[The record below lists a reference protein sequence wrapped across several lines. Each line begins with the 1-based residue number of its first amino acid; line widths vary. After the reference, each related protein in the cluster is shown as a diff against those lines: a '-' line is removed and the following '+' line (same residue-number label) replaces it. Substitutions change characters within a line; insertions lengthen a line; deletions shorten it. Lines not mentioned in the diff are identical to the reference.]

1 MNKPFDILTARN
13 VFVASLVLAA
23 MLLAFLAPNAAVNV
37 DEQLHYPHAK
47 TVVNWYFTGGDD
59 VNCLNTPIT
68 NLKYYGQSVDNF
80 TALFNRVFNVG
91 SEFLTRHFT
100 GAFFFWLLLF
110 FTGMIAHQLSGSFWV
125 SAISVLSILLM
136 PRLFGQAFGNLKDIP
151 FATGYLAAIYLIV
164 CFLKELP
171 KPSWKT
177 AILLGVAIA
186 FTCSVRIGGL
196 ILFAYLGF
204 ALVLILILKPFLLKH
219 IVSTKHCLVR
229 LLGQGTVIFGIGYF
243 VGLLFWP
250 FALQDVLRNPLL
262 SLSVMEHYKVSIR
275 QVFEGDWL
283 WSTQLPWYYLPKW
296 LAISTP
302 EFLFFG
308 FAIFLVLFF
317 QQLSKHDNK
326 QLFYELFAL
335 FTLIFPLVYVVAID
349 ANLYSGVRQM
359 LFVLPLLAV
368 FSAMGIVRLFQSEAK
383 KGIKT
388 GAAFFFFGTM
398 ILPLKQQAATF
409 PADYIYFN
417 TISGGNKKAWSNY
430 EYDYYFHGLKEASEY
445 LTNLVGDEKATVAGN
460 SNLSNYFAHIP
471 GIEYRYSRYLE
482 RSSEEWDYGLFGVN
496 YIHPLL
502 LKSGKWKSSEI
513 VQTFYH
519 CGNPVVVLLKR
530 RDKRD
535 LTGIRKMKLGALG
548 EAKNLLETALAD
560 DPNNVWLYVQLAKI
574 SLKENDSESFI
585 GYLQSSREI
594 YPLYEPLYLLEA
606 QYYFANGDFNRAKKV
621 LNELF
626 EFNPRYNKAKELL
639 VAVNEKLKV

>member
-1 MNKPFDILTARN
+1 MNKGFNIVTARN
-13 VFVASLVLAA
+13 LFVASLVLAA
-23 MLLAFLAPNAAVNV
+23 ILLAFLAPKSAVNV

-59 VNCLNTPIT
+59 VTCLNTPVT

-80 TALFNRVFNVG
+80 TALFNRVFSIEN
-91 SEFLTRHFT
+91 EFLTRHFT

-110 FTGMIAHQLSGSFWV
+110 FAGMIAYKLSASFWV
-125 SAISVLSILLM
+125 SAITVLSIVLM

-151 FATGYLAAIYLIV
+151 FTAGYLAAIYLIIR
-164 CFLKELP
+164 FLKELP
-171 KPSWKT
+171 KPTWRT
-177 AILLGVAIA
+177 VVLLGLSIA
-186 FTCSVRIGGL
+186 FTCSVRVGGL
-196 ILFAYLGF
+196 ILFAYLGL

-219 IVSTKHCLVR
+219 IVSTKLCLVR
-229 LLGQGTVIFGIGYF
+229 LLGQGAVILGIGYF

-250 FALQDVLRNPLL
+250 FALQDVFHNPLL

-302 EFLFFG
+302 EFLFLG
-308 FAIFLVLFF
+308 FAVFLILFF
-317 QQLSKHDNK
+317 LNLSKLDNR
-326 QLFYELFAL
+326 QLFFELFVL
-335 FTLIFPLVYVVAID
+335 FTLIFPLVYVVVIS

-359 LFVLPLLAV
+359 LFVMPLLAV
-368 FSAMGIVRLFQSEAK
+368 FSAMGMVRLFQSKARK
-383 KGIKT
+383 WLKA

-398 ILPLKQQAATF
+398 ILPLKQQAANF

-445 LTNLVGDEKATVAGN
+445 LISLIGNEKVIVAGN
-460 SNLSNYFAHIP
+460 SNLSNYFEDIQ

-482 RSSEEWDYGLFGVN
+482 RSSEDWDYGLFGVN

-502 LKSGKWKSSEI
+502 LKSGKWESSEI
-513 VQTFYH
+513 IQTFYH
-519 CGNPVVVLLKR
+519 CGNPIAVLLKR
-530 RDKRD
+530 KGKND
-535 LTGIRKMKLGALG
+535 LEGIRKIESETYS
-548 EAKNLLETALAD
+548 EAKNLLETALVN

-585 GYLQSSREI
+585 GYLQSGREI
-594 YPLYEPLYLLEA
+594 YPLYEPFSLLEA
-606 QYYFANGDFNRAKKV
+606 QFYFAKDDFNRAKTV

-626 EFNPRYNKAKELL
+626 EFNPRYNKAKRLL
-639 VAVNEKLKV
+639 EAVNEKLKL